1 LLRLRRMNDRMMD
14 VLSVLSIILQL
25 QVMEEQKNQS
35 DNDDIMHELQT
46 QDEIYLKRIMDNQA
60 LILEKLN
67 KLTEKVDN

>member
-1 LLRLRRMNDRMMD
+1 MNDRMMD

>member
-1 LLRLRRMNDRMMD
+1 MLRLRRMNDRMMD